1 MTDNPNPRELET
13 LYLVEGSEWP
23 WSKSLWSQF
32 VVLEMNIDQM
42 PAKEG
47 QKLVEILNVDDK

>member
-1 MTDNPNPRELET
+1 MSDLEA
-13 LYLVEGSEWP
+13 
-23 WSKSLWSQF
+23 KWSQF

-47 QKLVEILNVDDK
+47 QKLVEILNVDDKDDK

>member
-1 MTDNPNPRELET
+1 MTLKQ
-13 LYLVEGSEWP
+13 
-23 WSKSLWSQF
+23 KSLKS
-32 VVLEMNIDQM
+32 VCRIDQM